1 MLNAPAHT
9 LRGRTVSVLTTS
21 LAVAMLLC
29 LAAVATASS
38 DDLASRGPQG
48 LPGPGQST
56 PPAAQAPDAAIGSS
70 DGGPGAAVIVLITL
84 VGTLALT
91 GVAYSAT
98 RFAHRR
104 GVTT

>member
-1 MLNAPAHT
+1 VGVLRFWPAVE
-9 LRGRTVSVLTTS
+9 TVSR
-21 LAVAMLLC
+21 
-29 LAAVATASS
+29 

-56 PPAAQAPDAAIGSS
+56 PPAAQVPHSRGPQGLPGPGPSMPPAARAPDAAIGSS